1 MPKEVPVDRRCED
14 LLKWNQIILL
24 MFVKR
29 KLGSFN
35 KVFSSNQYF
44 KKSFRKNPVKLFL
57 AISYIYLV

>member
-44 KKSFRKNPVKLFL
+44 KKSFRKNPV
-57 AISYIYLV
+57 VR